1 MYLLDAPADT
11 FNFMVLGYAVIF
23 LTIGLFIVSLVV
35 RSRNLKRE
43 IEMLDEIEAE
53 S

>member
-1 MYLLDAPADT
+1 MYLIDAPADT
-11 FNFMVLGYAVIF
+11 FNFMVLGYVVIF

-35 RSRNLKRE
+35 RMRNLNRE

-53 S
+53 T